1 MIIGHFDGASRSNP
15 GEAGAGAYIE
25 EDGQILW
32 QEARYLGQKTN
43 NEAEYTA
50 LIMLLTAAKNLKI
63 ENLTVQGDSRLVICQ
78 VKREWK
84 INLPHLRALAM
95 QVWQLT
101 EGMNVAFEWVKREKN
116 KYADMLSNKALD
128 EKDEK

>member
-25 EDGQILW
+25 QDGEILW
-32 QEARYLGQKTN
+32 EEARYLGQKTN

-101 EGMNVAFEWVKREKN
+101 EGMNVTFEWVKREKN

>member
-15 GEAGAGAYIE
+15 GEAGAGAYLE

-101 EGMNVAFEWVKREKN
+101 EGMNVTFEWVRRENN

-128 EKDEK
+128 EKES